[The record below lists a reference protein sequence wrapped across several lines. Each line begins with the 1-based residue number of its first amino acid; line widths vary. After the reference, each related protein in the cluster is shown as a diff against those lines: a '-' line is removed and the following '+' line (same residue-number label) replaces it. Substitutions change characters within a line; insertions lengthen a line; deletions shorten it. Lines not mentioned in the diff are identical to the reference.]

1 MHNDVFFGQ
10 KARAAMKDGMD
21 VVADAVKVTLGAGGR
36 VVFIDKDGAPA
47 YATKDGVTVAG
58 SITLKDPA
66 QSAGAKFIRE
76 ISQKTALDVGDG
88 TTTVC
93 VLLQE
98 MVGNGLR
105 YVEANVNP
113 VLLKKGMEYA
123 LGKVVE
129 YIDSVKMDVGNDTS
143 MLRTIATIS
152 ANNDPEI
159 GKLVGD
165 TFEKIGQYGII
176 AIEEGYGE
184 ETKIEVVSGIKFPC
198 GWASS
203 HFVNSSGNI
212 CELNDVSV
220 LLMDN
225 KVENFAH
232 IKSVL
237 EYCASEGKSLVIVA
251 DDFSPNV
258 MATLLKNAN
267 VVPSCCIK
275 WDFSG
280 ETKDELMMDL
290 SAMTGATLVSD
301 KKGIPLDK
309 INPLH
314 LGNIKKAKIEKKET
328 SFIDCKANE
337 ELLGQRKQ
345 DAKEKVEQTDNIF
358 LKQKYEQRLAKLNG
372 SIAICKV
379 GGVTEVERK
388 ERTDR
393 VDDAVR
399 ATKAAMEGGVV
410 AGGGTA
416 LLRASQ
422 VDVSGLTG
430 AELMGAELVLKSIKK
445 PFLQICT
452 NAGEESCELLAGKVL
467 DNKDVWYGYNV
478 LEGNI
483 QDLMMG
489 HVLDPA
495 NVVKA
500 CVGNAV
506 SAAGVFLISQCLIT
520 DNK

>member
-1 MHNDVFFGQ
+1 MYNDVIFGQ
-10 KARAAMKDGMD
+10 GARAAMRKGMD
-21 VVADAVKVTLGAGGR
+21 IVADAVKVTLGAGGR

-58 SITLKDPA
+58 SITLKDPQ

-98 MVGNGLR
+98 MVANGLR

-113 VLLKKGMEYA
+113 VSLKKGMEYA
-123 LGKVVE
+123 LEKIIE
-129 YIDSVKMDVGNDTS
+129 HIDSVKRDVGGDTS
-143 MLRTIATIS
+143 MLKTIATIS
-152 ANNDPEI
+152 ANNDAEI
-159 GKLVGD
+159 GTLVGG

-184 ETKIEVVSGIKFPC
+184 ETEVEIVSGIKFPC
-198 GWASS
+198 GWAANY
-203 HFVNSSGNI
+203 FVNGSGNI
-212 CELNDVSV
+212 CELNDVLV
-220 LLMDN
+220 LLVDN
-225 KVENFAH
+225 KIENAAH

-237 EYCASEGKSLVIVA
+237 EHCAHEGKSLVAVA
-251 DDFSPNV
+251 DDFSSNV
-258 MATLLKNAN
+258 ISMMLKNASL
-267 VVPSCCIK
+267 VPSCCIK

-280 ETKDELMMDL
+280 ETKDEMMMDL
-290 SAMTGATLVSD
+290 CAMTSATLVSD

-309 INPLH
+309 ISPAH
-314 LGNIKKAKIEKKET
+314 LGSIRNAKVGKKET
-328 SFIDCKANE
+328 SFIDCRAND
-337 ELLGQRKQ
+337 ELLEQRKL
-345 DAKEKVEQTDNIF
+345 DAKEKVSQTDNIF
-358 LKQKYEQRLAKLNG
+358 LKQRYEQRLAKLNG

-416 LLRASQ
+416 LLRASK
-422 VDVSGLTG
+422 VNISELTG
-430 AELMGAELVLKSIKK
+430 AELTGAQMVLKSIKK
-445 PFLQICT
+445 PFLQICE

-467 DNKDVWYGYNV
+467 EHGDAWVGYNV
-478 LEGNI
+478 LDGKI

-489 HVLDPA
+489 NVLDPA

-506 SAAGVFLISQCLIT
+506 SAAGLFLISQCLIT